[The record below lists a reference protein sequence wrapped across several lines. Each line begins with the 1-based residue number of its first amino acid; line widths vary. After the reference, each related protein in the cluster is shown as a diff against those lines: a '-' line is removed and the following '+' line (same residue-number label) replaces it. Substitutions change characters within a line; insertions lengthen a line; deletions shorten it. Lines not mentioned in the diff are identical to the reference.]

1 VPTAVSI
8 LDVVRDAWEA
18 AAIGE
23 VVGRLTAAYADVPAD
38 KVAAAVQNALA
49 PFDRSHIRE
58 FVPLFVER
66 RARAELAQLGP
77 TITWSS

>member
-1 VPTAVSI
+1 
-8 LDVVRDAWEA
+8 VRDTWEA

-23 VVGRLTAAYADVPAD
+23 VVGRLTAAYSDVPAD

-49 PFDRSHIRE
+49 RFDRCHIRE

-77 TITWSS
+77 AVTWSS

>member
-1 VPTAVSI
+1 VPTLVSSVG
-8 LDVVRDAWEA
+8 VVRDTREA

-23 VVGRLTAAYADVPAD
+23 VVRRLTAAYSDVPAD

-49 PFDRSHIRE
+49 RFEFSRIRE

-77 TITWSS
+77 TVTWTC

>member
-1 VPTAVSI
+1 M
-8 LDVVRDAWEA
+8 RDTWEA

-23 VVGRLTAAYADVPAD
+23 VVRRLTTTYCDIPAD

-49 PFDRSHIRE
+49 RFDRSHIRE

-66 RARAELAQLGP
+66 RARAELSQLGP
-77 TITWSS
+77 RSPGLPRVSRV